1 MQKQHGDL
9 FLSASA
15 MDRLN
20 LYKTIRLLR
29 RSQSS
34 VSERLS
40 ARQNGEPL
48 VTEVNLRQIAS
59 ATGRNYGSIYNIYN
73 DLLAVLHDI
82 VGDPHA
88 ELAVLFSV
96 SEAQLRLH
104 MIEQT
109 AVYHYLQAALSGNYE
124 HFDEFVAAEK
134 VSRMTMMRH
143 LRPMRE
149 MADTFGVQMQPEALS
164 FAGEERH
171 LRLFVMT
178 MFWHATA
185 GTDWPFGELSHE
197 SAERLVD
204 TLYTALDCQPS
215 NPVAR
220 ELSMYYLAIASWRMG
235 KGHLLSY
242 RREDN
247 VIDYPLPNLD
257 LALGHG
263 RFKDFVLPPMTRQ
276 QLMGE
281 TEFGFFLMNFAPVY
295 LVAKD
300 DALAG
305 TIDRYRR
312 YAPTVYQLVANFVQA
327 FPAWSPTLG
336 ADDRQLLLVNLLAV
350 TCSVLTLGEDFN
362 QLVAYVFNHDLQM
375 QGEDPHYERMVRQTL
390 TQVVL
395 SEHLEGYIDW
405 IDVLTHNYYRNLYQ
419 VRALFHP
426 QRTLRVALVLE
437 QTSLEYVDLIAML
450 RQQAFVELLP
460 SADALIDA
468 DLVIQSASL
477 ALNLPAGVPVF
488 HWEPNASADQF
499 GELFAVL
506 VALWREKRAST
517 EANQRRA

>member
-20 LYKTIRLLR
+20 LYKTIRQLR

-73 DLLAVLHDI
+73 DLLVVLQTI

-88 ELAVLFSV
+88 ELSVLFSV
-96 SEAQLRLH
+96 PEADLRLH

-109 AVYHYLQAALSGNYE
+109 AVYHYLQAALNGNYE
-124 HFDEFVAAEK
+124 RFDEFVATEK

-149 MADTFGVQMQPEALS
+149 MAATFGVQMQPEALS

-178 MFWHATA
+178 MFWHATG
-185 GTDWPFGELSHE
+185 GTAWPFTQLDHD
-197 SAERLVD
+197 SAGRLVD

-220 ELSMYYLAIASWRMG
+220 ELSMYYLAVATWRI
-235 KGHLLSY
+235 KDGHLLNF
-242 RREDN
+242 RHEDN

-257 LALGHG
+257 LALGRG

-295 LVAKD
+295 LVAND
-300 DALAG
+300 EAMTA

-312 YAPTVYQLVANFVQA
+312 YAPAVYRLVTNFVQI
-327 FPAWSPTLG
+327 FPAWSPTLSD
-336 ADDRQLLLVNLLAV
+336 DDRQLLMVNLLAV

-362 QLVAYVFNHDLQM
+362 QLVAYTFNHGLQL
-375 QGEDPHYERMVRQTL
+375 QGDDPHYERMVRQTL

-395 SEHLEGYIDW
+395 SKHLEGYIDW

-419 VRALFHP
+419 LRALFHP

-460 SADALIDA
+460 SADQMLDA
-468 DLVIQSASL
+468 DLVIQSA
-477 ALNLPAGVPVF
+477 ALPLELPAGVPVF
-488 HWEPNASADQF
+488 HWEPNASADHF

-506 VALWREKRAST
+506 IALWREKRAGS
-517 EANQRRA
+517 EAKQRRA